1 MDMEP
6 PNFGRLFGAC
16 SLEIFMRWW
25 LKVIVVALMQ
35 PAWHMSSNST
45 NRMPDPANMSET
57 AHEPTRRRRS
67 AERASRALSC
77 HSRHWGPGCVVDAIR
92 AGARHRPPGRLRIP
106 GRRPPGG
113 RRACPSRPPRR
124 RPPARLDRALP
135 ASRAAA
141 PPASMLP
148 QLARLLAEYLL

>member
-77 HSRHWGPGCVVDAIR
+77 HSRHWGACMCRRRSASR
-92 AGARHRPPGRLRIP
+92 TAGAAPGR
-106 GRRPPGG
+106 GRRRELGG
-113 RRACPSRPPRR
+113 RRAAAAADSSAPAGLRPP
-124 RPPARLDRALP
+124 
-135 ASRAAA
+135 
-141 PPASMLP
+141 
-148 QLARLLAEYLL
+148 LARSPLAEYLL